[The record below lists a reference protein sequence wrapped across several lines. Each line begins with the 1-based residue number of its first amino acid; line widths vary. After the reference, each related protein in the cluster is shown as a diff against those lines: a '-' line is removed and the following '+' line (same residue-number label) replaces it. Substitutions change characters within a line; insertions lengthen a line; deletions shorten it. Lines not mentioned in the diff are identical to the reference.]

1 MFGSM
6 NSDLELVNSKSY
18 LYMIEKLLR
27 TLCLMDP
34 HGVLTGQGLVH
45 MDQHDEHVCEAQ

>member
-6 NSDLELVNSKSY
+6 NSNLEIVRTI
-18 LYMIEKLLR
+18 IEKLLR

-34 HGVLTGQGLVH
+34 HGVLKGQELVH